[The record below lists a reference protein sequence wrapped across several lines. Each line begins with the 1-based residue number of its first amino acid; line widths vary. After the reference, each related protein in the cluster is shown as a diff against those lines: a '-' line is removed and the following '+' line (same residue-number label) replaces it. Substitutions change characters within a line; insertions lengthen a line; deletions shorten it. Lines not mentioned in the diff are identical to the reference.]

1 MNFPYRIIYA
11 TTYQIILGAC
21 NLSAHSGTPLPAEAP
36 LQTIATH
43 RQEAD
48 AYAGIELATTRL
60 LTTLNVV
67 DDGDYE
73 LRYPR

>member
-1 MNFPYRIIYA
+1 M
-11 TTYQIILGAC
+11 GAC

-48 AYAGIELATTRL
+48 IDVRLGTRDEEGPGAYAGIELATTRL